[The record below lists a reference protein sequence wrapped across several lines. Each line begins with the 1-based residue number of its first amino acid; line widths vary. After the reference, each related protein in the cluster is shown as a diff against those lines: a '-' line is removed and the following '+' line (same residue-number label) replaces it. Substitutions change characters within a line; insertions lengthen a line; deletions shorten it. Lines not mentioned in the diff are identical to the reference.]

1 MRVDPPQTPASGMAL
16 ADRERRGGE
25 REGRGAIE
33 AGGGG
38 RGSGREWR
46 SNFFCLLFNSSKTK
60 TKSERKKEETSTPP
74 RSGRLDIAFH
84 QRDTLMATRRDAL
97 GAQRGS
103 RRARRA
109 RTKGGGARRFFRG
122 GRVLTPFLLLFWKEE
137 TLDRSTPNSDRLRRR
152 IAPGNH
158 ARTCIGVDASR
169 RGRRRR
175 ARRAA
180 RAPRG
185 GKAKTRRQEK
195 RRLREK
201 RLADSQGAKVF
212 SICSPRVAGL
222 RKQN

>member
-46 SNFFCLLFNSSKTK
+46 NFFCSLFNSS
-60 TKSERKKEETSTPP
+60 KSERKKEETSNPP
-74 RSGRLDIAFH
+74 RSGRLDIAFR
-84 QRDTLMATRRDAL
+84 QRDTLMATRRGAL

-122 GRVLTPFLLLFWKEE
+122 GRVLTPSFLLLFWKEE

-158 ARTCIGVDASR
+158 AHW
-169 RGRRRR
+169 GRRKSPRAAAEGE
-175 ARRAA
+175 ARRKGSA
-180 RAPRG
+180 RR
-185 GKAKTRRQEK
+185 
-195 RRLREK
+195 
-201 RLADSQGAKVF
+201 
-212 SICSPRVAGL
+212 
-222 RKQN
+222 